1 MSLSVKFWPFEKMF
15 DLGGERLKD
24 KMCVQ
29 LTCEAKIKFGEDI
42 HTGSKVISIVLLILY
57 RRRTKMWQSEQKKKK
72 IKKKK
77 RQKKKKLKKK

>member
-1 MSLSVKFWPFEKMF
+1 MF

-57 RRRTKMWQSEQKKKK
+57 RQRTKMWQSEPKKEKKIPKKEKKNKKKG
-72 IKKKK
+72 KKKS
-77 RQKKKKLKKK
+77 KKNHKK